1 MDYEALMQKALAEAE
16 QSGEDVPVG
25 AIVVT
30 ASGEVIGRAHNNR
43 EETKDPTG
51 HAEIIAIREATA
63 AIDDWRLDGCTLVVT
78 LEPCVMC
85 AGAIVAARIP
95 RVVFGAWD
103 ERVGAAG
110 SIYDVL
116 RDSRLGKPVEVIA
129 ARRPF
134 DAPGVK
140 RVYYRLQPVVSTLVN
155 KTHQPYDINA
165 GLLAKWQQKKL

>member
-43 EETKDPTG
+43 EATKDPTG

-103 ERVGAAG
+103 ERVGASG
-110 SIYDVL
+110 SLYDLL
-116 RDSRLGKPVEVIA
+116 RDARLGNPVEVIA
-129 ARRPF
+129 GVKEVEASAQLKSFFAARRVQ
-134 DAPGVK
+134 DK
-140 RVYYRLQPVVSTLVN
+140 
-155 KTHQPYDINA
+155 
-165 GLLAKWQQKKL
+165 